1 MERAREIY
9 EYVRNIHLELND
21 WNSLSISQEVDGVNL
36 DRFSQGLPDLQ
47 DKPEV
52 ILATCKFCGQEFI
65 AGQEAVH
72 DSLSDQYFCDIFC
85 YCEWLIRDGGIEEV
99 VLRSEDFDRRS

>member
-1 MERAREIY
+1 M
-9 EYVRNIHLELND
+9 
-21 WNSLSISQEVDGVNL
+21 NL

-47 DKPEV
+47 DKFEV

-85 YCEWLIRDGGIEEV
+85 YCEWLIQDGGIEEV